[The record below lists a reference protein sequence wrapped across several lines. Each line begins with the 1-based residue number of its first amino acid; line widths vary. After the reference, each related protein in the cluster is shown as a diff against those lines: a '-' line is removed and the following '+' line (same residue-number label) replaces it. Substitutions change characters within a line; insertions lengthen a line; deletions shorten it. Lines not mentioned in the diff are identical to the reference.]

1 VITTS
6 PNLIIGLSIDVPVD
20 VVRCIDD
27 GLVGSFDVR
36 LRIRLR
42 EGLGKE

>member
-6 PNLIIGLSIDVPVD
+6 PNLIVGLSIDVPVD

-27 GLVGSFDVR
+27 GLVGSFDVK
-36 LRIRLR
+36 LRIGLR
-42 EGLGKE
+42 EGLGEE